1 MKWGPHTFSAGMEA
15 RRSKCAIESEDG
27 YVITRYQTESG
38 DVFIARAP
46 DKSIL
51 HSGFDADQAKSACED
66 HLQAQ
71 QVAA

>member
-15 RRSKCAIESEDG
+15 RSSKNAIESEEG
-27 YVITRYQTESG
+27 YVITRYTTESG

-66 HLQAQ
+66 HLKAQ

>member
-15 RRSKCAIESEDG
+15 RRSKNAIESDEG
-27 YVITRYQTESG
+27 YVITRFTTESG

-51 HSGFDADQAKSACED
+51 HSGFDAEQAKAACED
-66 HLQAQ
+66 HLQSQ